1 MTMIKLV
8 KPADS
13 RIPAELRDQLCAGEN
28 LQAHKVAYQA
38 AIPALDSF
46 PIASCAFAF
55 KVKDSDRWWIAN
67 DTFSEFKQV
76 SVPLSNAWSVAQFC
90 QFVGHARRFYEAAFC
105 AGRQAIAPKCGEGN

>member
-38 AIPALDSF
+38 GLSALKVF
-46 PIASCAFAF
+46 PIASSSFAF

-67 DTFSEFKQV
+67 DTFTEFKQV
-76 SVPLSNAWSVAQFC
+76 SVPLSNAWNVAQFC
-90 QFVGHARRFYEAAFC
+90 QFVGHARRFYEDAFC
-105 AGRQAIAPKCGEGN
+105 AGVQAIETVSCEGK